1 MTRADPAIA
10 GFTAL
15 VTGAGGDIG
24 RAMVRALLANGA
36 FVVAVDRERQSL
48 DTLAGEFSGDSLLTL
63 TGDVTDEASVS
74 AFVGLAQQE
83 RGRIDVLFNNAG
95 VEGPVHAIPDYP
107 LDAFNRVIGVNVI
120 GVFLLMKHVIPIM
133 AAQGSG
139 SIVNMASTAGLGG
152 GPNLSAYIASKHAV
166 VGLTRAAAAEWGS
179 HGVQVN
185 CIAPGPVKGRMISA
199 ILDGQ
204 PAEVRAARSETGRG
218 VRFNDPAEVAQLA
231 TTLGQGK
238 TTAENGSIYRIEG
251 GTVRVEA

>member
-1 MTRADPAIA
+1 MTRADPAIV

-24 RAMVRALLANGA
+24 RAMVRELMANGA

-48 DTLAGEFSGDSLLTL
+48 DSLASEFSNDTLLTLAG
-63 TGDVTDEASVS
+63 DVSDEASVS
-74 AFVGLAQQE
+74 AFVGLAQQK
-83 RGRIDVLFNNAG
+83 RGRIDVLCNNAG

-107 LDAFNRVIGVNVI
+107 LAAFNRVIDVNVV
-120 GVFLLMKHVIPIM
+120 GVFLLMKNVIPIM
-133 AAQGSG
+133 VAQGSG

-166 VGLTRAAAAEWGS
+166 IGLTRAAAAEWDE

-185 CIAPGPVKGRMISA
+185 CIAPGPVRGRMISA

-204 PAEVRAARSETGRG
+204 PAEFRAARSETGRG
-218 VRFNDPAEVAQLA
+218 IRFNDPTEVAQLA
-231 TTLGQGK
+231 TALGLGQ
-238 TTAENGSIYRIEG
+238 TRAQNGSIYRIEG
-251 GTVRVEA
+251 GAISTET